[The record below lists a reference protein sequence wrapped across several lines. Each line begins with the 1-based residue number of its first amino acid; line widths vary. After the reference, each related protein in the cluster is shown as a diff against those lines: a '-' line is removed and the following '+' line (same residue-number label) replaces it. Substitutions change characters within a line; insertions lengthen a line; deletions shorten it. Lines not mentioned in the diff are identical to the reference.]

1 LIAVSL
7 KNSVGITG
15 ITCTTKN
22 YQGLSDSE
30 AIRVQGLQEQMQ
42 PLLVSTKEIAVRY
55 SAHPKT
61 VLKWVRAKVLP
72 VVRINKR
79 CIRFNVEVCDK
90 VMNHRT
96 SVAKTL
102 GHE

>member
-1 LIAVSL
+1 V
-7 KNSVGITG
+7 
-15 ITCTTKN
+15 
-22 YQGLSDSE
+22 
-30 AIRVQGLQEQMQ
+30 RWLQEKMQ

-96 SVAKTL
+96 AISKSMSN
-102 GHE
+102 E

>member
-1 LIAVSL
+1 V
-7 KNSVGITG
+7 
-15 ITCTTKN
+15 
-22 YQGLSDSE
+22 
-30 AIRVQGLQEQMQ
+30 RWLQEKMQ

-96 SVAKTL
+96 SISKSVN
-102 GHE
+102 HD

>member
-1 LIAVSL
+1 
-7 KNSVGITG
+7 
-15 ITCTTKN
+15 
-22 YQGLSDSE
+22 
-30 AIRVQGLQEQMQ
+30 
-42 PLLVSTKEIAVRY
+42 VRY

-96 SVAKTL
+96 SISKNMS
-102 GHE
+102 HE

>member
-1 LIAVSL
+1 M
-7 KNSVGITG
+7 
-15 ITCTTKN
+15 
-22 YQGLSDSE
+22 
-30 AIRVQGLQEQMQ
+30 RWLQEKMQ

-96 SVAKTL
+96 SIAKNVS
-102 GHE
+102 HE